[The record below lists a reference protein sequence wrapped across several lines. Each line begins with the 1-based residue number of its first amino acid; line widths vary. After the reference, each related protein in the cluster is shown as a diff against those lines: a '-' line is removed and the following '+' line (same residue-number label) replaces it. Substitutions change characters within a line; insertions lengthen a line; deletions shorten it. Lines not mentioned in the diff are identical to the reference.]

1 MTATIVNGVSGPVE
15 QIHGWGEDPFT
26 PPEVDTAAG
35 TQAFRRASWSRPPT
49 VSVPLAAMHRA
60 LEADLS
66 GPQSRALIA
75 ALSRCDTFD
84 VAEFGRGELARLAGV
99 RGNNISRELRA
110 LKRAGVIREES
121 TTTTILLTSKMST

>member
-1 MTATIVNGVSGPVE
+1 MTATVVNGVRDPVE

-26 PPEVDTAAG
+26 RPEVDTAAG
-35 TQAFRRASWSRPPT
+35 TQAFRRASWRRPPT

-60 LEADLS
+60 LDTDLS
-66 GPQSRALIA
+66 GPQSRVLLA

-99 RGNNISRELRA
+99 RGDNTSRELRA
-110 LKRAGVIREES
+110 LKRAGVVGEDS
-121 TTTTILLTSKMST
+121 TTTRVVLTSKMPV